1 MKTAI
6 MLLLCASA
14 GLWAG
19 STATTAMD
27 GELVYKNNCN
37 RCHITIRTY
46 PDKMSRAIVRHMRFQ
61 AFLTKPEADAVLAY
75 LVSNYEPATKAK
87 PAKAGK

>member
-6 MLLLCASA
+6 LLLCATA

-19 STATTAMD
+19 SATTTSAMD

-75 LVSNYEPATKAK
+75 LVSNYEPAAKAK
-87 PAKAGK
+87 PGKAAK